1 MIKAKEI
8 YYNLRSDKYMKLN
21 QTPEQRSKENFPN
34 FKEIL

>member
-8 YYNLRSDKYMKLN
+8 YYNLKSDKYLKLN